1 MKLTLSDFATSYIWT
16 CTSYQPEPV
25 PTLAQCQ
32 QLF

>member
-1 MKLTLSDFATSYIWT
+1 MKLTLSDFAIWT

-25 PTLAQCQ
+25 ATLAQCQ